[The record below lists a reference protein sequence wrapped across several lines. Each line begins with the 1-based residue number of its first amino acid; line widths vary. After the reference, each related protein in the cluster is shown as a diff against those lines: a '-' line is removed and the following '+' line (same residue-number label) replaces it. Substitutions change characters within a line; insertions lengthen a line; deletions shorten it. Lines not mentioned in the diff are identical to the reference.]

1 MRMPPPRRMD
11 GVTGAARVRAV
22 PVMDL
27 VRDDEKE
34 RTKIIFKNRLTMGMY
49 LCYFL
54 TNQKTFDVEVKP
66 QSAPTESGR
75 WWKSRGERRGKWSTE
90 GEGKDRGHRP
100 SI

>member
-1 MRMPPPRRMD
+1 
-11 GVTGAARVRAV
+11 
-22 PVMDL
+22 
-27 VRDDEKE
+27 
-34 RTKIIFKNRLTMGMY
+34 MGMY

-90 GEGKDRGHRP
+90 GEGKGRGHRP